1 MTLSLNNEKA
11 LSRKVTPV
19 ALKKA
24 SRDRA
29 AEDQASKGR
38 FVETL
43 ASLRQMR
50 DAGELSED
58 LIQIGPTPR

>member
-29 AEDQASKGR
+29 AEDQASNGNVAVTMAEEAISGAR
-38 FVETL
+38 
-43 ASLRQMR
+43 R
-50 DAGELSED
+50 
-58 LIQIGPTPR
+58 